1 MPNSCWFLV
10 SPLIDLY
17 YLNPYW
23 FITLQHTYKHTY
35 AQTTNMWTFWNNV
48 CTSLFCTEM
57 SLRTLLQT
65 SWFTSDSFQNE
76 AQKWPCQRFY
86 RATRPRWRRWVLCTE
101 EVCGGGIDH
110 PQTLLITGRR
120 AIYPSSNKTLTL
132 TSYLWQN
139 DGLGEGWVGRLEDP
153 WIFGWVSKRFL
164 KPLPREIFDLPQR
177 LNPSIFWS
185 ALHCWSFSTPRC
197 DSFSLLFVQVVLARF
212 IFPVEIKSALLSVR
226 GRISETL
233 TTVEEQN
240 RHEKGV

>member
-101 EVCGGGIDH
+101 ELSEGGIDH

-120 AIYPSSNKTLTL
+120 AIYKSPNKTLTL

-139 DGLGEGWVGRLEDP
+139 DGFRKGWVGRLEDP
-153 WIFGWVSKRFL
+153 CIFGWVSKRFL

-226 GRISETL
+226 GRFSETL

>member
-10 SPLIDLY
+10 SSHIYLY

-23 FITLQHTYKHTY
+23 FITLQHTYKHAY
-35 AQTTNMWTFWNNV
+35 AQTTHMWTFWNNV
-48 CTSLFCTEM
+48 CTSLFFTEM

-101 EVCGGGIDH
+101 ELSGGGIDH

-120 AIYPSSNKTLTL
+120 AIYKSPNKTLTL

-139 DGLGEGWVGRLEDP
+139 DGFRKGWVGRQIRRSLYFRLSVKEVFEATAPGDLWP
-153 WIFGWVSKRFL
+153 ASKT
-164 KPLPREIFDLPQR
+164 E
-177 LNPSIFWS
+177 SIHHLIS
-185 ALHCWSFSTPRC
+185 
-197 DSFSLLFVQVVLARF
+197 V
-212 IFPVEIKSALLSVR
+212 ALLMLVYAKMRLIFAVVCPSCPCK
-226 GRISETL
+226 IFFS
-233 TTVEEQN
+233 QW
-240 RHEKGV
+240 K